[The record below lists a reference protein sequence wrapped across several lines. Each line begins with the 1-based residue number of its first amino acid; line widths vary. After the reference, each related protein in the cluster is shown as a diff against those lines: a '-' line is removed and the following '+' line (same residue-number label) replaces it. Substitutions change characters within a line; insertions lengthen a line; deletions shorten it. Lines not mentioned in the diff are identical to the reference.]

1 MADLLLL
8 VLDDVVEEQ
17 KMDAAT
23 RSYFAEGAGAPSWP
37 AAEWTRSTLRDG
49 NHIKAELRGKHGIP
63 REYIIHMAGSKT
75 AACAAFPAGKSII
88 SVYADARD
96 AGLRVP
102 VAGFQA
108 ALLRHYGLAPSQ
120 LTPSAWRYV
129 SAFELLCRDA
139 GVEPVPSLFRCF
151 FSLCTRRGDDAGWHY
166 FQTRR
171 HAPRRLFTGS
181 TGGNSDWRTR
191 FFLLQ
196 APTGSP
202 WQCPVKWGRPSRKAV
217 EVPQL
222 TAAGRADMNKLMLEV
237 ATWNAGGIDFGL
249 FLSGRRRLS
258 LSPAPGQLQAV
269 VVKREPIEVTMIE
282 QQEKEVAR
290 KRGRSPESPAAA
302 ATPAPDSTRVGFV
315 EPASSASRSL
325 MFQFLQTF
333 DAEMNGNEQK
343 IRALDGEVARHKEE
357 LQAARAEVGRLGE
370 ELRAEKE
377 LNAAMLAEAL
387 RAERDAHA
395 TRLGEEQERGANELR
410 VMKAEASLL
419 KKDVEKLHAELQS
432 IDAALVAKLEAS
444 NADVDRLKAE
454 LESIHA
460 IRAAELEASKAE
472 ASRLE
477 EKLMRAWADHKA
489 HVRAIRVE
497 HERELASLKHRS
509 VVAMNERYVMGMK
522 RMRSLAHA
530 TYPDVVDPAELN
542 HQVLLLLPD
551 SDDPDDKLDL
561 VGSPPQ
567 PPVVEDQ

>member
-269 VVKREPIEVTMIE
+269 VVKREPVEEE
-282 QQEKEVAR
+282 QQQQIVVS
-290 KRGRSPESPAAA
+290 KRARSPDPPTAAA
-302 ATPAPDSTRVGFV
+302 PALSC
-315 EPASSASRSL
+315 SSASHSESDQDL
-325 MFQFLQTF
+325 SIMLQNIQMYIAKKNNDF
-333 DAEMNGNEQK
+333 
-343 IRALDGEVARHKEE
+343 ARHKEVKE
-357 LQAARAEVGRLGE
+357 QLQAARARSFTIS
-370 ELRAEKE
+370 R
-377 LNAAMLAEAL
+377 
-387 RAERDAHA
+387 
-395 TRLGEEQERGANELR
+395 
-410 VMKAEASLL
+410 
-419 KKDVEKLHAELQS
+419 KL
-432 IDAALVAKLEAS
+432 
-444 NADVDRLKAE
+444 
-454 LESIHA
+454 
-460 IRAAELEASKAE
+460 
-472 ASRLE
+472 
-477 EKLMRAWADHKA
+477 
-489 HVRAIRVE
+489 
-497 HERELASLKHRS
+497 
-509 VVAMNERYVMGMK
+509 
-522 RMRSLAHA
+522 
-530 TYPDVVDPAELN
+530 P
-542 HQVLLLLPD
+542 
-551 SDDPDDKLDL
+551 
-561 VGSPPQ
+561 
-567 PPVVEDQ
+567 